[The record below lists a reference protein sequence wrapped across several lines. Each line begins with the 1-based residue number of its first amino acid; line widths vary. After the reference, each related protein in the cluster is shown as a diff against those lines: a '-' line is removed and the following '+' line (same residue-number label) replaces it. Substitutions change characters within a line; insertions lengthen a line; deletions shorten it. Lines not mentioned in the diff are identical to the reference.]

1 MTTPTDALALHAAGK
16 TTEALVGLFNAIGSQ
31 PSQSEATAEHRR
43 TLASLL
49 EGVALTSGNAA
60 VFHGLL
66 ELLRDPQVDAQSV
79 ARAVLGLLG
88 VHGAFQLLE
97 REAAADAPA
106 TPVALQALF
115 AEPLVREALRRII
128 VTEARAERVF
138 AFARRALAGEQWLVT
153 DEGWQVD
160 AMVTLATAAHQGEY
174 AWPESATEAAQ
185 VQSAVDMLGEWLASP
200 DHPTAAPTFAGM
212 LVRLS
217 MYRRLSALPDADRLL
232 DVPGDAWGSEW
243 LRLLGPLFDTHLREP
258 RAQQLLGAAL
268 PSLGSGAPPSDDDTS
283 AQVRAMY
290 EEHPYPRWHTVAQPH
305 LTSIPAFVR
314 ALAARN
320 AVPDTNRVL
329 IAGCGTG
336 RQAAHTALSFRDAD
350 ILALDLSRT
359 SLGYAALRTQ
369 ALGIRN
375 LTFVQGDLLHLDAL
389 DETFALVFCSGV
401 LHHLADPMAGWTQ
414 LVRRLHPAGVMKVSL
429 YSTIARR
436 PVQAARAIIAE
447 EGFDASD
454 DGIRACRQHLLAL
467 PADHPAR
474 AVTESADFFSA
485 SGVRDLLMHVQ
496 ERTYTL
502 REIASDL
509 DTQRLRFLGFQLP
522 ATVRTAFTARFPKP
536 EAINDLEAWA
546 RFEEDNPTVFWGMY
560 QFFVEHRAR

>member
-1 MTTPTDALALHAAGK
+1 MITPTDALALHAAGK

-66 ELLRDPQVDAQSV
+66 ELLRDPLVDAQSV

-115 AEPLVREALRRII
+115 AEPLVREVLRRII
-128 VTEARAERVF
+128 VTEARAEQVF
-138 AFARRALAGEQWLVT
+138 AFARRALAGEQWLVA

-174 AWPESATEAAQ
+174 AWPESAPEAAR
-185 VQSAVDMLGEWLASP
+185 VATAMETLTAWLASP
-200 DHPTAAPTFAGM
+200 GHLIAAPSFAGM

-217 MYRRLSALPDADRLL
+217 LYRRLSALPNADRLL
-232 DVPGDAWGSEW
+232 DIPGDAWGSEW
-243 LRLLGPLFDTHLREP
+243 LRILGPLFDTHLREP
-258 RAQQLLGAAL
+258 RVQHALGAAL
-268 PSLGSGAPPSDDDTS
+268 PSLGADAPPQDDDTS
-283 AQVRAMY
+283 DKVRAMY
-290 EEHPYPRWHTVAQPH
+290 EAHPYPRWHTVAQPH

-359 SLGYAALRTQ
+359 SLGYAAFRTQ

-414 LVRRLHPAGVMKVSL
+414 LMRRLHPAGVMKVSL

-447 EGFDASD
+447 QGFDASD

-467 PADHPAR
+467 PTDHPAR
-474 AVTESADFFSA
+474 AVTDSADFYSS

-502 REIASDL
+502 HEVAKDL
-509 DTQRLRFLGFQLP
+509 EALQLRFLGFQLP
-522 ATVRTAFTARFPKP
+522 ATVRAAFTARFPKP
-536 EAINDLEAWA
+536 EAANDLASWA